1 MERQTNKREA
11 VLARGSLVRLAVSLS
26 AALLL
31 GLGGC
36 VPQHSRRAK
45 LSHFAPP
52 DRIKTGDQ
60 EPRASYFSEDLINR
74 PPSFKQIT
82 AAAAERPPTS
92 DELSQQLAVA
102 GHRWF
107 YGQGI
112 GTTMLNV
119 GTVVLFPPYALYL
132 LGNAGVA
139 FAGYEPLYVT
149 DALPEPAKKEV
160 LGLYNG
166 VTGVPGRLNALVAGE
181 RFVNGAAASN
191 GEALREVKP

>member
-1 MERQTNKREA
+1 MRGA
-11 VLARGSLVRLAVSLS
+11 VFARGSLVSVVGPLA

-31 GLGGC
+31 GMWGC
-36 VPQHSRRAK
+36 VPPQSRRAK
-45 LSHFAPP
+45 LTHFAPP
-52 DRIKTGDQ
+52 DRLEPVHQ
-60 EPRASYFSEDLINR
+60 EPRASYFSADLVNR

-119 GTVVLFPPYALYL
+119 GTVVLFPPYAIYL

-181 RFVNGAAASN
+181 QFVNGATASN
-191 GEALREVKP
+191 VEALREVKP